1 MMNYFDRDIEEQLV
15 SLLKSNLNTSFTL
28 FQFAELSGR
37 DLLDLFETVIHAI
50 DENQPE
56 KIGTEKIEATVER
69 TSEFLRVLKYEFPVE
84 PEEWDV
90 RLARVDKDLIHPAM
104 LFLLRDFE
112 EMKRRAYL
120 ARYTEEVPIPE
131 EIRVDPTVAE
141 LITQH
146 RELREQFEQIHTEYE
161 ELGDTNVEELKATI
175 ADLEADKAKLA
186 TRVAAFKRKTQN
198 VKNIDELLKWTSKL
212 RQENEREM
220 KLQEQ
225 LQRLSDEKR
234 LLLHRQQ
241 VATDRI
247 KNTRTHMEQRLNN
260 LRTELESLKNQGA
273 GSASGDDKSLVFCQ
287 QQVIASNK
295 RLDQKM
301 QQLEQLQKTRSDAEQ
316 QLAQRQRD
324 NAIEVPSQSQF
335 VIYVRNLKTKNE
347 TYKGYQ
353 AELAV
358 HRKELV
364 VMKRT
369 EEIVKQQAENVHQE
383 ILKIERQRGI
393 SGFREARAQLE
404 QVSGKKADLDDS
416 KATTLEEM
424 SQIVKEIQ
432 RNIQLRQDELRPY
445 VAKLQEQRKLKA
457 EVESKYLQAK
467 QRYQNAIS
475 EYEGAAMELE
485 EEAKKLRQDIA
496 TYQSKFHNVSQ
507 MTMGLERSLK
517 RVNEEKKATET
528 ANPVSNDIK
537 TYTDYFQKAQRSL
550 KKQTKTL
557 KEQKKTLG
565 DQTDTNQKQLEAFQT
580 LRQFLQIKAKCQKD
594 SQIKKEKE
602 MEKDEHERNK
612 PEEIIDF
619 RVADD

>member
-1 MMNYFDRDIEEQLV
+1 MNYFDRDIEEQLV
-15 SLLKSNLNTSFTL
+15 SLLKTNLNMNFTL
-28 FQFAELSGR
+28 FQFSELSGR
-37 DLLDLFETVIHAI
+37 DLLDLFESVIHAV
-50 DENQPE
+50 DDTQPE

-69 TSEFLRVLKYEFPVE
+69 TSEFLRVLKYDFPVE

-90 RLARVDKDLIHPAM
+90 RLGRADKDLIHPAM

-131 EIRVDPTVAE
+131 EIKVDPTVTE
-141 LITQH
+141 LLTQH
-146 RELREQFEQIHTEYE
+146 RELREQFEQVHTEYE
-161 ELGDTNVEELKATI
+161 ELGDSNVDELKATI

-198 VKNIDELLKWTSKL
+198 AKNIDELLKWTSKL
-212 RQENEREM
+212 REENKREM
-220 KLQEQ
+220 TLQEQ

-247 KNTRTHMEQRLNN
+247 KNTRNHMEQRLNS
-260 LRTELESLKNQGA
+260 LRAELESLKNQGA
-273 GSASGDDKSLVFCQ
+273 AGASAGDDKSIVFCQ

-295 RLDQKM
+295 RLEQKT
-301 QQLEQLQKTRSDAEQ
+301 QQLEQLQKTRQEAEQ
-316 QLAQRQRD
+316 TLAQRQSE
-324 NAIEVPSQSQF
+324 NAIEVPSQSEF
-335 VIYVRNLKTKNE
+335 VVYVRNLKTKNE
-347 TYKGYQ
+347 TFKGYQ
-353 AELAV
+353 NELGV
-358 HRKELV
+358 YRKELV

-383 ILKIERQRGI
+383 ILKIEKQRGI
-393 SGFREARAQLE
+393 AGFREARAQLE
-404 QVSGKKADLDDS
+404 QVSATKADLDDT
-416 KATTLEEM
+416 KGKTLEEM

-432 RNIQLRQDELRPY
+432 RNIQQRQEELKPY

-457 EVESKYLQAK
+457 EIESKYLQAK

-485 EEAKKLRQDIA
+485 EEAKKLRQEIA
-496 TYQSKFHNVSQ
+496 SYQSKFHNVMQ
-507 MTMGLERSLK
+507 MSMGLERSTK

-528 ANPVSNDIK
+528 ANPVSNEIK
-537 TYTDYFQKAQRSL
+537 TYTDYFQKAQRNL
-550 KKQTKTL
+550 KKETKAL

-565 DQTDTNQKQLEAFQT
+565 EQTDTNQKQLEAFQT
-580 LRQFLQIKAKCQKD
+580 LRQFLQIKAKTQKD
-594 SQIKKEKE
+594 SQLKKEQEQK
-602 MEKDEHERNK
+602 KDEDERNK
-612 PEEIIDF
+612 REEIIDLTM
-619 RVADD
+619 DE